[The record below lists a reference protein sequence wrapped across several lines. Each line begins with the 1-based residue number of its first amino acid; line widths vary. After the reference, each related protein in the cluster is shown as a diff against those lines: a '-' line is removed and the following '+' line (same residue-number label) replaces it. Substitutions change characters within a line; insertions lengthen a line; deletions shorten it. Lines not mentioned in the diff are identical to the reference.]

1 MSDREW
7 ALPTTWLMKEIH
19 LLLLIGSTDPLNS
32 LFLPGKAQN
41 SLFPMLISNEKQ
53 SIPWW
58 RQGSTLPDVSFIRV
72 IKPDIQKTVLV
83 WLIIKLPYRTAF
95 WH

>member
-1 MSDREW
+1 
-7 ALPTTWLMKEIH
+7 MKEIH

-53 SIPWW
+53 SNRETEW
-58 RQGSTLPDVSFIRV
+58 RQGSTLPDVNFIRV
-72 IKPDIQKTVLV
+72 IKPDLQKTVLV